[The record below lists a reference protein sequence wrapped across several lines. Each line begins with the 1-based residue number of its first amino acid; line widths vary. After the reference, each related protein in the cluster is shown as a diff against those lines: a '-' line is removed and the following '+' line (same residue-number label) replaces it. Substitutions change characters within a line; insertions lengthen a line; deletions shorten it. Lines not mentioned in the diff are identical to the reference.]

1 MKKQMIYGAALVA
14 GLMAVGNTTAMAGEG
29 DWLFRFGAH
38 QVDPKSNN
46 HPVVNVD
53 SGTSFTFSAT
63 YFYTD
68 YFAVEVLGAAP
79 FNHDI
84 RLNADGSRVAKTR
97 HLPPTIS
104 AQWHFAPDA
113 QTFRPYVGAGLNYT
127 LFFDEKTSG
136 ALSGTRLKLDDS
148 IGVSAEVGM
157 DVALN
162 ENWAVN
168 FNIRWFDIDSDAQ
181 LDGADLGTV
190 EIDPYAYGVM
200 FTRKLSF

>member
-1 MKKQMIYGAALVA
+1 MNKQMIYGAAIVA
-14 GLMAVGNTTAMAGEG
+14 GMMAMGTTSASAAEG
-29 DWLFRFGAH
+29 DWLFRVGAH

-46 HPVVNVD
+46 HPAVSVD
-53 SGTSFTFSAT
+53 SGTSLTLSGT

-68 YFAVEVLGAAP
+68 NFAVEVLGAAP

-84 RLNADGSRVAKTR
+84 RLVDGGARVAKTR

-113 QTFRPYVGAGLNYT
+113 KSFRPYVGAGLNYT

-136 ALSGTRLKLDDS
+136 ALAGTKLELDPS
-148 IGVSAEVGM
+148 FGLSAEVGM
-157 DVALN
+157 DIALT
-162 ENWAVN
+162 EDWAINLNV
-168 FNIRWFDIDSDAQ
+168 RWFDIDSDAE

-190 EIDPYAYGVM
+190 EIDPYAYGLM
-200 FTRKLSF
+200 FTRKLRF